1 MSQPDGI
8 VHFCPMEID
17 RLIELLSALSCL
29 LSIWLN
35 TRRKTAGWP
44 IGIISVVLAMWV
56 YFKAGLLAECGL
68 QLFFFV
74 SGLFGWWNWAGAENQ
89 IEKTV
94 SVRRLSLTEL
104 LFGSGIALTGSA
116 LIWFFLKDIPAA
128 SKPVPDSL
136 ITGFSVLAQVWL
148 ARRRLENWL
157 FWIGINLASVGL
169 YLQRELW
176 FFAALYTALFFLAI
190 LGYRDWKKSMSEV

>member
-1 MSQPDGI
+1 
-8 VHFCPMEID
+8 METD
-17 RLIELLSALSCL
+17 RLIELLSALSSL

-68 QLFFFV
+68 QIFYFV
-74 SGLFGWWNWAGAENQ
+74 SGLYGWWNWAGAENQ

-94 SVRRLSLTEL
+94 PVRRLSLTEL

-116 LIWFFLKDIPAA
+116 LIWLILKDLPAA
-128 SKPVPDSL
+128 SKPIPDSL
-136 ITGFSVLAQVWL
+136 ITGFSILAQVWL

-176 FFAALYTALFFLAI
+176 FFATLYAALLFMAI